1 MNMRHRRRLRS
12 PLFAFRHVT
21 VVTALLCGATTSA
34 LTQAAAQPPAQQ
46 APSAKPE
53 QSLSA
58 DDVSWLFP
66 APTKTSDLASLIAI
80 GDLTATD
87 PQDESKRQ
95 RIWSDAAFQ
104 QFLAITASPAA
115 VAGSDRIA
123 LPAEAKTIA
132 AWHIASVRFDPGAPG
147 LSDAIISEYGQSP
160 QIRLVLQPVVKNA
173 DDTVTPLD
181 MTAHLV
187 FNFTSGI
194 EPPLKSGCFP
204 RPVPDLASFKE
215 IVAEL
220 AALRS
225 KLRDGELGHN
235 KIVTAGKVLGVH
247 PGLIDQTTQGNVRA
261 EMKAI
266 LERHLSAQ
274 RLGAMAIMGLPD
286 NAPEPWIFLSMQAV
300 PPGTVPQLP
309 KGGFVPVHGPALD
322 GKQFA
327 ELLQPAGSSP
337 RVVPEP
343 HTNNLAPITCI
354 NAAAPGGGPPIKQRK
369 GVATADLPA
378 DPVRTAGGKAKVL
391 TALNTIADPTKSHFF
406 NTDCVSCHTETRRA
420 LELLQPRDVP
430 KIAAAPLPNG
440 PWNVRNFGWSPLVE
454 GDAAGTVSRRTAA
467 ETKAVVDFINA
478 KLLPKNVADSR

>member
-1 MNMRHRRRLRS
+1 V
-12 PLFAFRHVT
+12 A
-21 VVTALLCGATTSA
+21 ALLCGTATGA
-34 LTQAAAQPPAQQ
+34 FAQAAAQQL
-46 APSAKPE
+46 PSAKPE
-53 QSLSA
+53 QPLAA

-66 APTKTSDLASLIAI
+66 APTKASDLANLIAI
-80 GDLTATD
+80 GDLTAPD
-87 PQDESKRQ
+87 PQDPTKRV
-95 RIWSDAAFQ
+95 RVWSDAAFQ
-104 QFLAITASPAA
+104 QFLAIAQSPAA
-115 VAGSDRIA
+115 AAGSDRVA
-123 LPAEAKTIA
+123 VPAEARTIGV
-132 AWHIASVRFDPGAPG
+132 WHIAGVRFDPGAPG
-147 LSDAIISEYGQSP
+147 LSDAVIREYGQSP

-187 FNFTSGI
+187 FNFTSSV
-194 EPPLKSGCFP
+194 EPPSKNGCFP
-204 RPVPDLASFKE
+204 RPVPDLAAFKE

-235 KIVTAGKVLGVH
+235 KIVTAGKALGVH
-247 PGLIDQTTQGNVRA
+247 PGLIDQTTQANARS

-274 RLGAMAIMGLPD
+274 RLAAMAIMGLLV

-300 PPGTVPQLP
+300 PAGTVPQLP
-309 KGGFVPVHGPALD
+309 DGGFVPVHGPALD

-327 ELLQPAGSSP
+327 ELLQPAGTSP
-337 RVVPEP
+337 RVVPQP
-343 HTNNLAPITCI
+343 HNNNLAPITCA
-354 NAAAPGGGPPIKQRK
+354 NAAVAADALPIKRRK

-378 DPVRTAGGKAKVL
+378 DPVRTALGKAKVL
-391 TALNTIADPTKSHFF
+391 NVLNTIADPTKSHFF

-454 GDAAGTVSRRTAA
+454 GDAAGSVSRRTAA

-478 KLLPKNVADSR
+478 KLLVKNVADSR